1 MEAELFVCSFFCQML
16 PLWYD
21 ESYQVLRI
29 TMQRQT
35 RNTLVFFHPRIIK
48 KLLCSRPN
56 RVVKKFSCSLKYWSV
71 FLSLRVSLIFLS
83 QSHEVPWNQKHFE
96 SNRGPV
102 IGIYSWRGHHCTLWK
117 MQLMHWQYWK
127 KMTNLHWWPFHR
139 VSKIQFFYHRL
150 GWNYFQLTDLMI
162 WLRNIHKDRN
172 KLKLLLSLGKW
183 FLYNDGRI
191 DRWVLSH
198 WLWWRPL
205 PNVRRQLKPRHSKII
220 SFLILKYS
228 KFQIISELN
237 NNKFS
242 TFRWGWL
249 IEITIGR
256 TWVNYVECVGRC
268 GSW

>member
-205 PNVRRQLKPRHSKII
+205 PNVRRQLKPRHSEII

-242 TFRWGWL
+242 TFRWGQLCGMCRQVWL
-249 IEITIGR
+249 MVVF
-256 TWVNYVECVGRC
+256 WAY
-268 GSW
+268 